1 MINELLLDEGGE
13 AVVGEEEVVE
23 VVVGAGGGTVVV
35 VVVGGEEV
43 VVAVGSKSTPK
54 SFTTTEAEVI
64 FAFRGVLALPSPE
77 ETNLVAK
84 NAFSIVL
91 YATNDF

>member
-1 MINELLLDEGGE
+1 MTKVLLLDEGGE
-13 AVVGEEEVVE
+13 AVDVF
-23 VVVGAGGGTVVV
+23 VGAGGGGPVV
-35 VVVGGEEV
+35 VVVGGGGGAEAV
-43 VVAVGSKSTPK
+43 VVGSKSTPK

-64 FAFRGVLALPSPE
+64 FALSGVLALPSPE

-91 YATNDF
+91 YATIDF